1 VQNLNNLVGAG
12 AGSMALI
19 PTVVETT
26 NRGERHYDIYS
37 RLLSEHIIFLGTP
50 IDEAVADVIIAELLY
65 LESEEPERDISL
77 YINSPGG
84 SITAG
89 LAIYDTM
96 QFVKPDIVTICLGQA
111 ASMAAVVLAAGA
123 RGKRFS
129 LPNARIAIHQPSVE
143 GIEGQATDV
152 NIQAMEM
159 LRVRKLLSE
168 ILAGATGQSFE
179 KIDRDVE
186 RDFILSP
193 LQAQEYGLID
203 QVLTCRDENPAR
215 PVRDARLGVVDDTEK

>member
-1 VQNLNNLVGAG
+1 
-12 AGSMALI
+12 MALI

-37 RLLSEHIIFLGTP
+37 RLLSEHIVFLGTP
-50 IDEAVADVIIAELLY
+50 IDESVADVIIAELLY

-96 QFVKPDIVTICLGQA
+96 RFVKPDVVTICLGQA
-111 ASMAAVVLAAGA
+111 ASMAAVILAAGA
-123 RGKRFS
+123 PGKRFS
-129 LPNARIAIHQPSVE
+129 LPNSRITIHQPSVE

-152 NIQAMEM
+152 NIYAREM
-159 LRVRKLLSE
+159 LRIRQVLSG
-168 ILAGATGQSFE
+168 ILADATGQSFE

-193 LQAQEYGLID
+193 IQALEYGLID
-203 QVLTCRDENPAR
+203 QVLTCRNDNSDRELK
-215 PVRDARLGVVDDTEK
+215 LGVLDDTKK

>member
-1 VQNLNNLVGAG
+1 
-12 AGSMALI
+12 MALI

-37 RLLSEHIIFLGTP
+37 RLLSEHIVFLGTP

-96 QFVKPDIVTICLGQA
+96 RFVKPNVVTICLGQA
-111 ASMAAVVLAAGA
+111 ASMAAVILAAGA
-123 RGKRFS
+123 PGKRFS
-129 LPNARIAIHQPSVE
+129 LPNARITIHQPSVE

-159 LRVRKLLSE
+159 LRIRQVLSG
-168 ILAGATGQSFE
+168 ILADCTGQSFE

-193 LQAQEYGLID
+193 VQALEYGLID
-203 QVLTCRDENPAR
+203 QVLTYRNENPDR
-215 PVRDARLGVVDDTEK
+215 EPKLGVVDDTKK

>member
-1 VQNLNNLVGAG
+1 
-12 AGSMALI
+12 MAII

-37 RLLSEHIIFLGTP
+37 RLLSEHIVFLGTP
-50 IDEAVADVIIAELLY
+50 IDEAVADIIVAELLY
-65 LESEEPERDISL
+65 LESEDPDRDISV

-96 QFVKPDIVTICLGQA
+96 RFVKPDIVTICLGQA
-111 ASMAAVVLAAGA
+111 ASMAAIILAAGA
-123 RGKRFS
+123 TGKRFS
-129 LPNARIAIHQPSVE
+129 LPNARIAIHQPSIE
-143 GIEGQATDV
+143 GLEGQATDV
-152 NIQAMEM
+152 NIQAQEM
-159 LRVRKLLSE
+159 LRMRQVLSN
-168 ILAGATGQSFE
+168 ILADATGQPFE

-193 LQAQEYGLID
+193 VQAVKYGLID
-203 QVLTCRDENPAR
+203 QVLTYRDGKPERGPK
-215 PVRDARLGVVDDTEK
+215 LGVVDDTKD

>member
-1 VQNLNNLVGAG
+1 
-12 AGSMALI
+12 MAFI

-37 RLLSEHIIFLGTP
+37 RLLSEHIVFLGTP

-65 LESEEPERDISL
+65 LESEEPDRDISL

-96 QFVKPDIVTICLGQA
+96 RFVKPDVVTICLGQA
-111 ASMAAVVLAAGA
+111 ASMAAIILAAGA
-123 RGKRFS
+123 PGKRFS

-152 NIQAMEM
+152 NIQAIEM

-168 ILAGATGQSFE
+168 ILADATGQSFE

-193 LQAQEYGLID
+193 VQAREYGLID
-203 QVLTCRDENPAR
+203 QVLTCRDESPAR
-215 PVRDARLGVVDDTEK
+215 EAKLGVVDDTEK

>member
-1 VQNLNNLVGAG
+1 
-12 AGSMALI
+12 MAFI
-19 PTVVETT
+19 PTVVQTT
-26 NRGERHYDIYS
+26 SRGERHYDIYS
-37 RLLSEHIIFLGTP
+37 RLLSEHIVFLGTP

-96 QFVKPDIVTICLGQA
+96 QFVKPDVVTICLGQA
-111 ASMAAVVLAAGA
+111 ASMAAVILAAGA
-123 RGKRFS
+123 PGKRFS

-159 LRVRKLLSE
+159 LRIRKLLSE
-168 ILAGATGQSFE
+168 ILAGLTGRPFE

-186 RDFILSP
+186 RDFILNP
-193 LQAQEYGLID
+193 VQALEYGLID
-203 QVLTCRDENPAR
+203 QVLTCRDDSPPREAK
-215 PVRDARLGVVDDTEK
+215 LGVVDDTKK